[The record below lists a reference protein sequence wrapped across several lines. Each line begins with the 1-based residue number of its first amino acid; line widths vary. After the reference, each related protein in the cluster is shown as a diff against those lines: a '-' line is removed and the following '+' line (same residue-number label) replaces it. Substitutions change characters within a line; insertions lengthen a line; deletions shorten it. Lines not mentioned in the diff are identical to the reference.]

1 MIFNVLILLIFCKN
15 MESSYDIIKTRLKT
29 ILQSE
34 RTIEFLNKLTDF
46 GISLNNSPQINN
58 KFIKEVF
65 QGEGIEIENK
75 HNRKKINKIIIDN
88 KKILLRTTS
97 LSNKF
102 IIRYEIQDQID
113 FSNLKN
119 EINNDLNNF
128 DYLFLIRTEEDYN
141 EELDELKVCYN
152 YYLFPSKYFRIKE
165 NFPLLNKTSF
175 SGERWLLK
183 NFKEFYF
190 KYDLENLISFNI
202 CLPYISY

>member
-1 MIFNVLILLIFCKN
+1 MG
-15 MESSYDIIKTRLKT
+15 SSYDIIKTRLET
-29 ILQSE
+29 ILQSK

-46 GISLNNSPQINN
+46 GISLDNSPQIKN

-119 EINNDLNNF
+119 EINNDLNNI
-128 DYLFLIRTEEDYN
+128 DYLFLIRTEKNYN

-175 SGERWLLK
+175 GGERWLLK

-190 KYDLENLISFNI
+190 KYDLKNLISFNI

>member
-1 MIFNVLILLIFCKN
+1 

-46 GISLNNSPQINN
+46 GISLDNSPQINN

-128 DYLFLIRTEEDYN
+128 DYLFLIRIEEEYN
-141 EELDELKVCYN
+141 EELDKLKVCYN
-152 YYLFPSKYFRIKE
+152 YYLYPSKYFTIKE
-165 NFPLLNKTSF
+165 NFPFLNNSSF
-175 SGERWLLK
+175 GGERWLLR

-202 CLPYISY
+202 CSPYISY

>member
-1 MIFNVLILLIFCKN
+1 

-34 RTIEFLNKLTDF
+34 KTIEFLNKLTDF
-46 GISLNNSPQINN
+46 GISLDNSPQINN

-65 QGEGIEIENK
+65 QGEDIKIENK

-175 SGERWLLK
+175 GGERWLLK

>member
-1 MIFNVLILLIFCKN
+1 
-15 MESSYDIIKTRLKT
+15 MESSYDVIKTRLKT

-46 GISLNNSPQINN
+46 GISLNNSPQIIN

-102 IIRYEIQDQID
+102 IIKYEIQDQID

-175 SGERWLLK
+175 GDERWLLK

-190 KYDLENLISFNI
+190 KYDLENLISSNI

>member
-1 MIFNVLILLIFCKN
+1 MG
-15 MESSYDIIKTRLKT
+15 SSYDTIKERLKT

-46 GISLNNSPQINN
+46 GISLNNSPQIIN

-97 LSNKF
+97 LSNEF
-102 IIRYEIQDQID
+102 IIKYEIQDQID

-119 EINNDLNNF
+119 EINNDLNNI

-165 NFPLLNKTSF
+165 NFPLLNKTSY
-175 SGERWLLK
+175 GDERWLLK

-190 KYDLENLISFNI
+190 KYDLENLISSNI